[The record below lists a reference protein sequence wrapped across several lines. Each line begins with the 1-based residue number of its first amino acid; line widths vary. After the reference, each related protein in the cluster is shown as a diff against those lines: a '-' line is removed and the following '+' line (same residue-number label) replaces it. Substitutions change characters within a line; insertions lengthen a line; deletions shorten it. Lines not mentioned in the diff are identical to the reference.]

1 MMYVTA
7 AYGDMLLRVD
17 VDVNAE
23 PESEQADNDILHLLD
38 QPVSLVHERVAF
50 VNVTISDPS

>member
-1 MMYVTA
+1 MYVTA

-23 PESEQADNDILHLLD
+23 PESEQADNAFFEPED
-38 QPVSLVHERVAF
+38 QPTFLVHEIVAF
-50 VNVTISDPS
+50 VNETISDPL